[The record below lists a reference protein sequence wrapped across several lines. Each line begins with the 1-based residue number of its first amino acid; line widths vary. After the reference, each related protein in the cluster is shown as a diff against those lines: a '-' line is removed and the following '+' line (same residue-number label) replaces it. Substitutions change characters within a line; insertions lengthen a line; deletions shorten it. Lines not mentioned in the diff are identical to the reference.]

1 MTPSSRAQRLQP
13 AVTSVLWLLFWIGPA
28 CFLPAAETPNIL
40 WIVTDDQ
47 RLDSIAAFN
56 RMRSGRDESPLGE
69 VSSPNVDRLA
79 AMGTTFIN
87 TFNVNPSC
95 APSRVAM
102 HAGRYSHHTAV
113 YGFEYYNPT
122 GMPHWKPLVP
132 EVLRDVAGYQTISVG
147 KIGIR
152 ALQFSKRPGDGR
164 PRLYDTDLGYRNEF
178 AAQGLVDWNAHKE
191 RAGSGKG
198 SKVETFF
205 FPDGRRLVW
214 REDGKPGTDDREE
227 IRRRTDLFRG
237 YRPGG
242 DRGDGTAEETAG
254 GEIYGG
260 VNPQSGDATRDA
272 GFLRALLDHMEH
284 ADRPYTDML
293 GGRRAGP
300 SSKRPIFI
308 HCGFDF
314 PHTPVLPPEEF
325 RRRFRDKRYSVPAF
339 TAEELAAFPPQLLT
353 LFRSQQ
359 SAHFTDAEK
368 QRMIADYYAY
378 CAYGDTLV
386 GRLVDAF
393 IEYSVT
399 QRRPWLVV
407 YVCGDN
413 GWRLNEHGMVS
424 KFAPF
429 DTDLRNPIIVAS
441 SDKERFPAG
450 KVVEEFAQFVDI
462 APTFLAAAGIDI
474 TTPEYGHLD
483 GYDLAKVASGE
494 LPPRDYIIAECRHVI
509 GPRGL
514 IRCKDFAFSM
524 KIRDVKRST
533 QAMDWAVTAD
543 LADVEPMLFDL
554 RSDPE
559 QTVNLAF
566 EPRYRQV
573 VDLLRE
579 KLQNILLGD
588 GRVEVEWTSAG
599 GDTAHV
605 GTFASGADDKRLV
618 IPADALPPVSSR

>member
-1 MTPSSRAQRLQP
+1 MTSLQHPQRLQ
-13 AVTSVLWLLFWIGPA
+13 ATVASVLFWIGAA
-28 CFLPAAETPNIL
+28 CFVPAAETPNIL

-56 RMRSGRDESPLGE
+56 RMRSGRDGSPLGE
-69 VSSPNVDRLA
+69 VVSPNVDRLA

-95 APSRVAM
+95 APSRAAM
-102 HAGRYSHHTAV
+102 HAGRYSHHTGV

-122 GMPHWKPLVP
+122 GMPHWRPLVP
-132 EVLRDVAGYQTISVG
+132 EVLRDQAGYQTISVG

-152 ALQFSKRPGDGR
+152 AQQFAKRPGDGR

-178 AAQGLVDWNAHKE
+178 AAKGLVDWNAHRE
-191 RAGSGKG
+191 PARGGKG
-198 SKVETFF
+198 PKVETFF

-214 REDGKPGTDDREE
+214 REDGTAGMDDRED
-227 IRRRTDLFRG
+227 IRQRLELFRG

-242 DRGDGTAEETAG
+242 DRGAGAVEESVG
-254 GEIYGG
+254 GEVYGG
-260 VNPQSGDATRDA
+260 VNPQAGDATRDA
-272 GFLRALLDHMEH
+272 AFLRALLDHMEH
-284 ADRPYTDML
+284 ADRSYTDML
-293 GGRRAGP
+293 GTRRAGP
-300 SSKRPIFI
+300 SSERPIFI

-325 RRRFRDKRYSVPAF
+325 RRRFRGLRYTVPEF
-339 TAEELAAFPPQLLT
+339 TKEELAGFPPQLLT

-359 SAHFTDAEK
+359 SSHFTAAEK
-368 QRMIADYYAY
+368 QQMIADYFAY

-393 IEYSVT
+393 VAYSGK

-429 DTDLRNPIIVAS
+429 DSDLRNPIIVAS
-441 SDKERFPAG
+441 SDTERFPAG

-462 APTFLAAAGIDI
+462 APTMLAAAGIDI
-474 TTPEYGHLD
+474 TAPEYAHLD
-483 GYDLAKVASGE
+483 GYDLATVASGAR
-494 LPPRDYIIAECRHVI
+494 PARDYVVAECRHVI
-509 GPRGL
+509 GPRGV
-514 IRCKDFAFSM
+514 IRTKDFAFSM
-524 KIRDVKRST
+524 KIRDLKRAP

-543 LADVEPMLFDL
+543 DADVEPMLFDL
-554 RSDPE
+554 RADPE
-559 QTVNLAF
+559 QIRNLAF
-566 EPRYRQV
+566 EPHYRRV

-588 GRVEVEWTSAG
+588 GRVEVEWTAAG
-599 GDTAHV
+599 NDTARL

-618 IPADALPPVSSR
+618 IPAEALAPVSGR